1 MAACCRQSSVSYL
14 PKGSALPSLRK
25 ACRRRYAVRCVSH
38 SPLDPLQAA
47 AQLHLDRRR
56 PKRLGPGGARA
67 KELQQKC
74 PQRASGRLVAG
85 WICQSWLMG
94 CQIGMPSTRVGSA
107 SLTIHVTLSPTWL
120 CL

>member
-25 ACRRRYAVRCVSH
+25 TCRRRYAVRGVSH
-38 SPLDPLQAA
+38 SPLDPLPAA
-47 AQLHLDRRR
+47 AQLHLDRSRS
-56 PKRLGPGGARA
+56 KKLGPGGARA
-67 KELQQKC
+67 KKLQQKC

-107 SLTIHVTLSPTWL
+107 GLTIHVTLSPTWR